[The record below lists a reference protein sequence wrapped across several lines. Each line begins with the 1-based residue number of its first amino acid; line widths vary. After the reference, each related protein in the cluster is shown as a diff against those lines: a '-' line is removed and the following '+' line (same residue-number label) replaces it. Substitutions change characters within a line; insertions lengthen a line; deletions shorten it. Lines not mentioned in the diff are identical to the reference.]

1 MRPEKYKDI
10 VFKTKYYLGRVMTK
24 KGNDNI
30 TLESNLPQNKLNFS
44 LNGMLRSF
52 LQLRRR

>member
-1 MRPEKYKDI
+1 MRPEKYKDV
-10 VFKTKYYLGRVMTK
+10 VFKTKYYLGRVMAK